1 MEIHGYRW
9 QRVHDYQ
16 TSMGRLGYSDCT
28 ASVTFATI
36 VIITVTTIAE
46 WPVISGYSF
55 AVGCLHCLRMKYAFV

>member
-1 MEIHGYRW
+1 
-9 QRVHDYQ
+9 
-16 TSMGRLGYSDCT
+16 MGRLGYSDCT

-55 AVGCLHCLRMKYAFV
+55 AIGCLHCLRMKYAFV